1 MATREENE
9 SLEDRLLEFAARCG
23 RVVDAVPESR
33 MGRHVA
39 GQLVRCGTAAAPNYA
54 EACAA
59 ESRRDFIHKLGIA
72 LKELRESHVWL
83 KLCVKSELLA
93 LARLEP
99 MIDECIQL
107 MNILGKSIV
116 TARENANK

>member
-23 RVVDAVPESR
+23 RVVDAVPDSR

-39 GQLVRCGTAAAPNYA
+39 GQLVRCRTAAAPNYA